1 VVILLLLALL
11 GAPGPLA
18 AHPLHTTLTTI
29 GWRPKT
35 GTLQVAVRM
44 FTQDLSAALARRG
57 LSAGAA
63 RDSYACGY
71 VHAALTL
78 RVTAGAPLAVSSCTI
93 ERSVDVTW
101 IRLEAAATDPAG
113 LLVLSAFL
121 FEVFDDQINIVQ
133 ASLRGRVETLLFTR
147 GDGLKRIPP

>member
-1 VVILLLLALL
+1 MVSLLLPMLL
-11 GAPGPLA
+11 GAPAPLA

-35 GTLQVAVRM
+35 STLQVAVRV

-57 LSAGAA
+57 PTAGDSA
-63 RDSYACGY
+63 ACGY
-71 VHAALTL
+71 VRGALTL
-78 RVTAGAPLAVSSCTI
+78 RGTAGTALAMRSCTI
-93 ERSVDVTW
+93 ERTVDVTW

-133 ASLRGRVETLLFTR
+133 ASLRERVETLLFTR